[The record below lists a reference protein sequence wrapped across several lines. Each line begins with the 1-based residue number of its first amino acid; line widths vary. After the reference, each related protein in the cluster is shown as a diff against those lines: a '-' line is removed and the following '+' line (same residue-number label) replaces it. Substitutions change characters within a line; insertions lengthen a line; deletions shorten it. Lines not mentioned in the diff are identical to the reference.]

1 MKIVDTALENSD
13 FKSAQRSPL
22 SPVRS
27 EEVNGTS
34 IGWSVDTSNVKLSRT
49 MATCVAS
56 SCDVASY
63 GGNKAFPAD
72 RPNEQVALNSGDGIN
87 LPQKILFPSERLS
100 MKWTQVHHIGAGLQN
115 LGNTCF
121 LNSALQCLSYTAP
134 FANYMLS
141 REHSKTCHESEFCM
155 LCTMQNHITL
165 VFANSGNAI
174 KPIGVL
180 HELKRIAKH
189 FRYGNQED
197 AHEFLRYTVD
207 AMQKSCLPTNKLDR
221 YTQATTLIHQIF
233 GGYLRS
239 RVKCRNCKAVSDT
252 FDPFLDIALDIKNS
266 PSINKALEQFVKPE
280 QLDWENA
287 YRCSSCKEMV
297 QASKRL
303 TIHRNSNVLTISLKR
318 FANFNGG
325 KISKDVRYNEYIDLR
340 PYMSQSRGEPQVY
353 GLYAVLVHS
362 GFSCYE
368 GHYYC
373 YVKASNGQWYEMND
387 SSVTPT
393 DIRSVLDQ
401 QAYLLFYIKQGTT
414 DLKNGDFY
422 HKGFTPSHSSPR
434 PVVKQKL
441 NGHSCTSSPI
451 IGPQLPHMLK
461 NNSYVNGN
469 GSSKEHNNGLEPSS
483 SGISEGNTSDLS
495 SYSST
500 TSSSDSDH
508 PVQPRIKMSF
518 IVANGK
524 VVRCNRTLSSAST
537 SSSHSSPFTAGH
549 QHFHP
554 SSSTSKC
561 QRSKQVNGTSSYC
574 TATFL
579 VPYDEKS
586 AHESGLESKFS
597 DSSTF
602 KPHAVAKTA
611 SENGGMHSP
620 LSHNSSSLSPCRN
633 PTDSQKS
640 NSLLESYTSA
650 NGSGHRHV
658 NGHHKVN
665 GLKHPEKTSD
675 SPASASSITDSDSQR
690 VSNCPRSEGLLSPS
704 INTERAKPL
713 TNPLVQRVS
722 NPAPT
727 LGTDIQALSKPAEVM
742 PKTQVTLT
750 EASSKEKAT
759 KESAVSNHN
768 LTQQKNDKPPSQR
781 SPKMANICKQTNGKD
796 NMKMCQSGKPSSFE
810 RKRSAER
817 QEHYRYLTP
826 IKDKDG
832 EKKSSRNCKERY
844 GHSHRSEKE
853 YYPPR
858 KRFRNSSRDKEA
870 AQYRDKYADRH
881 RDYHYKRGR
890 EECSWDR
897 EWDRRY
903 QTSHRSSSHY
913 HREPDS
919 RHTRKD
925 HCDRWHYSGEQSSK
939 RAKISSPRSTIST
952 FSPLEQGTRK
962 HSMSGDDRTSEEHLK
977 RSKKKNK
984 DRHRSFGSDLE
995 YDKNRSGS
1003 SSRHRKKK
1011 KKRRRHEVEERS
1023 HRESPSTHDL
1033 DKRDRKGRKGEGRSY
1048 KQQPS
1053 LERGDSP
1060 HHTNQSGAEDH
1071 HQLNSHSGNC
1081 INHYS
1086 GYVQGFCGKEIDVQ
1100 VKYGDLNRT
1109 SNSKMFFCGG
1119 KTGDSGPVPC
1129 RCNCI

>member
-1 MKIVDTALENSD
+1 MV
-13 FKSAQRSPL
+13 
-22 SPVRS
+22 
-27 EEVNGTS
+27 
-34 IGWSVDTSNVKLSRT
+34 
-49 MATCVAS
+49 TCVAS

-63 GGNKAFPAD
+63 GGKKAFPAKK
-72 RPNEQVALNSGDGIN
+72 PNTQVALNSADGIN
-87 LPQKILFPSERLS
+87 LPQKILFQSERLS
-100 MKWTQVHHIGAGLQN
+100 MKWTQVNHIGAGLQN

-141 REHSKTCHESEFCM
+141 GEHSKTCHESEFCM

-165 VFANSGNAI
+165 VFANSGNVI

-180 HELKRIAKH
+180 HELKRIAEH
-189 FRYGNQED
+189 FQYGNQED

-207 AMQKSCLPTNKLDR
+207 AMQKSCLSTDKYIQGTN
-221 YTQATTLIHQIF
+221 LIQQIF
-233 GGYLRS
+233 GGHLRS

-252 FDPFLDIALDIKNS
+252 FDPYMDIALDIENA

-297 QASKRL
+297 KASKRL
-303 TIHRNSNVLTISLKR
+303 TIDRNSNVLTISLKR
-318 FANFNGG
+318 FDFSGV
-325 KISKDVRYNEYIDLR
+325 KISKDVSYNEYIDLR
-340 PYMSQSRGEPQVY
+340 PYMSQSRGEPQIY

-401 QAYLLFYIKQGTT
+401 QAYLLFYIKQRTT
-414 DLKNGDFY
+414 HLKNGDFT
-422 HKGFTPSHSSPR
+422 HKGFTAGHSSPR
-434 PVVKQKL
+434 PVVKQRL

-508 PVQPRIKMSF
+508 PVQPRVKMSF
-518 IVANGK
+518 IVANGE
-524 VVRCNRTLSSAST
+524 VTQCNRTLSSAST

-579 VPYDEKS
+579 FPYDEKS
-586 AHESGLESKFS
+586 SHESGLDSKFS

-602 KPHAVAKTA
+602 KSHGVAKTA

-620 LSHNSSSLSPCRN
+620 LSHNSSSPSPCRN
-633 PTDSQKS
+633 PTDSQRS
-640 NSLLESYTSA
+640 NSLSESYTGA
-650 NGSGHRHV
+650 NGSEHRHV

-665 GLKHPEKTSD
+665 GFKHSDKTSD
-675 SPASASSITDSDSQR
+675 SPASASSITDTDSQR
-690 VSNCPRSEGLLSPS
+690 VSNCPRSAGLLSPS

-722 NPAPT
+722 NPAPI

-750 EASSKEKAT
+750 EASRKEKAA
-759 KESAVSNHN
+759 KDSAVSNHN

-796 NMKMCQSGKPSSFE
+796 NMKMRQSGKPSSLKQ
-810 RKRSAER
+810 KRSAER

-826 IKDKDG
+826 TKDKDG
-832 EKKSSRNCKERY
+832 DKKSSRNGKERY
-844 GHSHRSEKE
+844 GESHQSEIE

-858 KRFRNSSRDKEA
+858 KRFRDSSRDKEA
-870 AQYRDKYADRH
+870 AQYWDKYTDHH
-881 RDYHYKRGR
+881 RDCRYKSGG
-890 EECSWDR
+890 EKYSWDR

-913 HREPDS
+913 HRELDL
-919 RHTRKD
+919 HHAHKD
-925 HCDRWHYSGEQSSK
+925 HCDKWHYS
-939 RAKISSPRSTIST
+939 
-952 FSPLEQGTRK
+952 
-962 HSMSGDDRTSEEHLK
+962 
-977 RSKKKNK
+977 
-984 DRHRSFGSDLE
+984 
-995 YDKNRSGS
+995 
-1003 SSRHRKKK
+1003 
-1011 KKRRRHEVEERS
+1011 
-1023 HRESPSTHDL
+1023 
-1033 DKRDRKGRKGEGRSY
+1033 
-1048 KQQPS
+1048 
-1053 LERGDSP
+1053 
-1060 HHTNQSGAEDH
+1060 
-1071 HQLNSHSGNC
+1071 
-1081 INHYS
+1081 
-1086 GYVQGFCGKEIDVQ
+1086 
-1100 VKYGDLNRT
+1100 
-1109 SNSKMFFCGG
+1109 
-1119 KTGDSGPVPC
+1119 
-1129 RCNCI
+1129 

>member
-1 MKIVDTALENSD
+1 MV
-13 FKSAQRSPL
+13 
-22 SPVRS
+22 
-27 EEVNGTS
+27 
-34 IGWSVDTSNVKLSRT
+34 
-49 MATCVAS
+49 TCVAS

-63 GGNKAFPAD
+63 GGNKAFPAKK
-72 RPNEQVALNSGDGIN
+72 PNTQVALNSADGIN
-87 LPQKILFPSERLS
+87 LPQKILFQSERLS

-141 REHSKTCHESEFCM
+141 GEHSKTCHESEFCM

-165 VFANSGNAI
+165 VFANSGNVI

-180 HELKRIAKH
+180 HELKRIAEH
-189 FRYGNQED
+189 FQYGNQED

-207 AMQKSCLPTNKLDR
+207 AMQKSCLSTDKYIQGTN
-221 YTQATTLIHQIF
+221 LIQQIF
-233 GGYLRS
+233 GGHLRS

-252 FDPFLDIALDIKNS
+252 FDPYMDIALDIENA

-297 QASKRL
+297 KASKRL

-318 FANFNGG
+318 FDFSGV
-325 KISKDVRYNEYIDLR
+325 KISKDVSYNEYIDLR
-340 PYMSQSRGEPQVY
+340 PYMSKSRGEPQIY

-414 DLKNGDFY
+414 HLKNGDFN
-422 HKGFTPSHSSPR
+422 HKGFTAGHSSAR
-434 PVVKQKL
+434 PVVKQRL

-483 SGISEGNTSDLS
+483 SGISEW
-495 SYSST
+495 
-500 TSSSDSDH
+500 
-508 PVQPRIKMSF
+508 
-518 IVANGK
+518 
-524 VVRCNRTLSSAST
+524 
-537 SSSHSSPFTAGH
+537 
-549 QHFHP
+549 
-554 SSSTSKC
+554 
-561 QRSKQVNGTSSYC
+561 
-574 TATFL
+574 
-579 VPYDEKS
+579 
-586 AHESGLESKFS
+586 
-597 DSSTF
+597 
-602 KPHAVAKTA
+602 
-611 SENGGMHSP
+611 
-620 LSHNSSSLSPCRN
+620 N
-633 PTDSQKS
+633 PTDSQRS
-640 NSLLESYTSA
+640 NSLSESYTGA

-665 GLKHPEKTSD
+665 GFKHSDKTSD

-704 INTERAKPL
+704 IGTERAKPL

-796 NMKMCQSGKPSSFE
+796 NMKMCQSGKPSSLK

-817 QEHYRYLTP
+817 QEHYRYLTTNQ
-826 IKDKDG
+826 DKDG
-832 EKKSSRNCKERY
+832 EKKSSRNYKEHY
-844 GHSHRSEKE
+844 GDSHQSEKE

-870 AQYRDKYADRH
+870 AQSWDKYADHH

-890 EECSWDR
+890 EECLWDR

-919 RHTRKD
+919 RHARED
-925 HCDRWHYSGEQSSK
+925 RCDKWHYSGEQSSK
-939 RAKISSPRSTIST
+939 RAKIANLYILPSSPS
-952 FSPLEQGTRK
+952 
-962 HSMSGDDRTSEEHLK
+962 
-977 RSKKKNK
+977 
-984 DRHRSFGSDLE
+984 
-995 YDKNRSGS
+995 
-1003 SSRHRKKK
+1003 
-1011 KKRRRHEVEERS
+1011 
-1023 HRESPSTHDL
+1023 
-1033 DKRDRKGRKGEGRSY
+1033 
-1048 KQQPS
+1048 
-1053 LERGDSP
+1053 
-1060 HHTNQSGAEDH
+1060 
-1071 HQLNSHSGNC
+1071 
-1081 INHYS
+1081 
-1086 GYVQGFCGKEIDVQ
+1086 Q
-1100 VKYGDLNRT
+1100 V
-1109 SNSKMFFCGG
+1109 
-1119 KTGDSGPVPC
+1119 
-1129 RCNCI
+1129 